1 MAACTTTFLDAGK
14 CGSTRHEERNA
25 ALLAL
30 QAERR
35 RCMRTPEFPFPKSFD
50 NSRLIKTP
58 DPARPRQIRLFL
70 ATITML
76 FSLSMLY
83 GWQHYSARMSGYQI
97 ESEKLLR
104 EQLREENRELRL
116 TEAQLTEPGRIDKMA
131 RELGLVEPQPGQVV
145 YPVVTLDTSAPA
157 LAQAVTQR
165 TATSF

>member
-1 MAACTTTFLDAGK
+1 MAACTTTFLEAGK
-14 CGSTRHEERNA
+14 CRSARNIERNA
-25 ALLAL
+25 ELLAL

-70 ATITML
+70 ATITIL
-76 FSLSMLY
+76 FSLTMLY
-83 GWQHYSARMSGYQI
+83 GLQHYSARMSGYQI
-97 ESEKLLR
+97 ESEKLQR

-131 RELGLVEPQPGQVV
+131 REMGLAEPQPGQVV
-145 YPVVTLDTSAPA
+145 HPAVAVDTSAPV
-157 LAQAVTQR
+157 LAQAVPPVSQ
-165 TATSF
+165 AQ